1 MRNKIVSS
9 QKILTIVQDEPLT
22 MSTFYSRNQY
32 HLERRNQ
39 YHLEPYPLSEMGIC
53 LFKIEDALRILYTTD
68 KDIVKLLRIKFKKDY
83 GLEIYV

>member
-32 HLERRNQ
+32 HLE
-39 YHLEPYPLSEMGIC
+39 PYPLSEMGIG